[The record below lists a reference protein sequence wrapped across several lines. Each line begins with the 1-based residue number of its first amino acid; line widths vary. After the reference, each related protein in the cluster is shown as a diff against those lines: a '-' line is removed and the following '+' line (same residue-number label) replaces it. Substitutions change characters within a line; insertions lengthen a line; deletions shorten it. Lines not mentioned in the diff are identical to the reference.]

1 MVKVEADRIVDT
13 FGLLCPMPIIKTA
26 EAIQKMRSSQV
37 LEVISTD
44 PGSVSD
50 LKNWCK
56 ANKHTY
62 LGEAIEGKVFRIRI
76 RCGGNPD

>member
-1 MVKVEADRIVDT
+1 MVKLEADRIVDT

-26 EAIQKMRSSQV
+26 EAIQKMRSAQV

-44 PGSVSD
+44 PGSVPD

-56 ANKHTY
+56 ANKHAY
-62 LGEAIEGKVFRIRI
+62 LGEEIEGKVFRIWI
-76 RCGGNPD
+76 RRGGNPD